1 MDISVIIVNYNT
13 KEITKQCLDSI
24 YKWTKD
30 VDFEVIVVDNASCDG
45 SQSMLESYPKI
56 NYLQS
61 GANLGFGKANN
72 LGFHH
77 SKGRYILLLNSDTY
91 LLNNALKAFVEEFN
105 SLPENIGCI
114 GGWLRSPD
122 GTPNHSYSIIPNLK
136 TAIKTAFGVY
146 GKLLGRKPQ
155 NLMISDDTSKS
166 KEVEYVT
173 GADICIRREVI
184 EQCGLFDPDFFM
196 YYEESEMQY
205 RYSRAGFKSMIV
217 PTPLI
222 VHLECMSTKVEH
234 KKYSYSNRQMF
245 FNSYLLFMKKRCSLI
260 GYLIFRI
267 AFVFQFPI
275 FLAPYYSCKEKL
287 GMIALMFKP
296 AKPDTKR
303 I

>member
-13 KEITKQCLDSI
+13 KDITKQCLDSI

-45 SQSMLESYPKI
+45 SQSMLDSYPGI
-56 NYLQS
+56 NYIQS

-72 LGFHH
+72 LGFQY

-91 LLNNALKAFVEEFN
+91 LLNNALKAFVDELDD
-105 SLPENIGCI
+105 LPETIGCI

-122 GTPNHSYSIIPNLK
+122 GTPNHSYSFIPNLK
-136 TAIKTAFGVY
+136 TSIKTAFGVY
-146 GKLLGRKPQ
+146 SRLLGRKPKNQ
-155 NLMISDDTSKS
+155 FINDDTTKS

-205 RYSRAGFKSMIV
+205 RYSKAGFKSMIV

-245 FNSYLLFMKKRCSLI
+245 FNSYLLFMKKRCSWI
-260 GYLIFRI
+260 GYIIFRI

>member
-1 MDISVIIVNYNT
+1 MN
-13 KEITKQCLDSI
+13 
-24 YKWTKD
+24 
-30 VDFEVIVVDNASCDG
+30 
-45 SQSMLESYPKI
+45 
-56 NYLQS
+56 
-61 GANLGFGKANN
+61 
-72 LGFHH
+72 
-77 SKGRYILLLNSDTY
+77 
-91 LLNNALKAFVEEFN
+91 
-105 SLPENIGCI
+105 
-114 GGWLRSPD
+114 
-122 GTPNHSYSIIPNLK
+122 
-136 TAIKTAFGVY
+136 
-146 GKLLGRKPQ
+146 
-155 NLMISDDTSKS
+155 DDTSKS

-205 RYSRAGFKSMIV
+205 RYSKAGFKSMIV
-217 PTPLI
+217 PSPLI

-245 FNSYLLFMKKRCSLI
+245 FNSYLLFMKKRCSWI
-260 GYLIFRI
+260 GYIIFRI

-275 FLAPYYSCKEKL
+275 FLAPYYSCKEKF

>member
-72 LGFHH
+72 LGFQH

>member
-13 KEITKQCLDSI
+13 KDITKQCLDSI

-45 SQSMLESYPKI
+45 SQSMLGSYPGI
-56 NYLQS
+56 NYIQS
-61 GANLGFGKANN
+61 DANLGFGKANN
-72 LGFHH
+72 LGFQH

-91 LLNNALKAFVEEFN
+91 LLNNALKAFVDELDD
-105 SLPENIGCI
+105 LPETVGCI

-122 GTPNHSYSIIPNLK
+122 GTPNHSYSFIPNLK
-136 TAIKTAFGVY
+136 TSIKTAFGVY
-146 GKLLGRKPQ
+146 GRLLGRKPKNQ
-155 NLMISDDTSKS
+155 FMNDDTSKS

-205 RYSRAGFKSMIV
+205 RYSKAGFKSMIV

-245 FNSYLLFMKKRCSLI
+245 FNSYLLFMKKRCSWI
-260 GYLIFRI
+260 GYIIFRI

-287 GMIALMFKP
+287 GMIALLFKP

>member
-56 NYLQS
+56 KYLQS

-72 LGFHH
+72 LGFQH

-260 GYLIFRI
+260 GYIIFRI

>member
-72 LGFHH
+72 LGFQH

-122 GTPNHSYSIIPNLK
+122 GNLNHSYSIIPNLK

-146 GKLLGRKPQ
+146 GKLLGRKSQ
-155 NLMISDDTSKS
+155 NLLISDDTSKS

-205 RYSRAGFKSMIV
+205 RYSKAGFKSMIV
-217 PTPLI
+217 PTPMI

-245 FNSYLLFMKKRCSLI
+245 FNSYLLFMKKRCSWI
-260 GYLIFRI
+260 GYVIFRI

>member
-72 LGFHH
+72 LGFQH

-260 GYLIFRI
+260 GYIIFRI